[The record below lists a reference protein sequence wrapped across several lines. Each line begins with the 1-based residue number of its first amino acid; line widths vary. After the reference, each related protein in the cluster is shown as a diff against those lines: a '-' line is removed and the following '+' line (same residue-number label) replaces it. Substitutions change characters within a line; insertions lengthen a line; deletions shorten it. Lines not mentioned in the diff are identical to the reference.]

1 MRTKASILLV
11 EDEESLS
18 IGLEFNL
25 REEGYS
31 VTRAADGR
39 RALAFFAS
47 RDFDLIVLDLMLP
60 YIDGFEV
67 AARIRSRSPRVPIL
81 MLTARTSAADRIRGL
96 EIGADDYL
104 TKPFHRRELLLRVE
118 GMLKRKAWYQSSVEA
133 APATRIGRCEIRFDE
148 LTVRTA
154 GRVIRMTPREAM
166 VLKYLT
172 DRQDKVVT
180 RRELLEKV
188 WQVPSD
194 VETRTVDAFIARLR
208 KMIEP
213 DPGRPA
219 VIRSIRSAGY
229 LFSASPEGPAGNPR
243 KPGAGRSG
251 QPSGGKTLSRRT
263 RAKKTRPAPKR
274 PARGTPR

>member
-1 MRTKASILLV
+1 MRTKADILLV

-18 IGLEFNL
+18 IGLEYNL

-39 RALAFFAS
+39 SALAFFAS

-104 TKPFHRRELLLRVE
+104 TKPFHRKELLLRVE
-118 GMLKRKAWYQSSVEA
+118 GMLRRKAWYQSSIEA
-133 APATRIGRCEIRFDE
+133 SPSTRIGRCEIRFDE
-148 LTVRTA
+148 LTVRSA
-154 GRVIRMTPREAM
+154 GRMTRMTPREAM
-166 VLKYLT
+166 VLKYLA
-172 DRQDKVVT
+172 DRKGKVVT

-213 DPGRPA
+213 DPGHPS

-229 LFSASPEGPAGNPR
+229 VFTASPEEPAGTPR

-251 QPSGGKTLSRRT
+251 GPSGKAAPRLT
-263 RAKKTRPAPKR
+263 RAKRTGSAPKR
-274 PARGTPR
+274 QGRGKPR

>member
-1 MRTKASILLV
+1 V

-31 VTRAADGR
+31 VTRAPDGR
-39 RALAFFAS
+39 RALEFFAS
-47 RDFDLIVLDLMLP
+47 HDFDLIVLD
-60 YIDGFEV
+60 GFEV
-67 AARIRSRSPRVPIL
+67 ARRIRARSSRVPIL

-104 TKPFHRRELLLRVE
+104 TKPFHRKELLLRVE
-118 GMLKRKAWYQSSVEA
+118 GMLRRKAWYQSSVEA
-133 APATRIGRCEIRFDE
+133 APATRVGACEIRFDD
-148 LTVRTA
+148 LTVRSA

-166 VLKYLT
+166 VLKYLA
-172 DRQDKVVT
+172 DREGKIVT
-180 RRELLEKV
+180 RRELLENV

-213 DPGRPA
+213 DPAKP
-219 VIRSIRSAGY
+219 VFIRSVRSAGY
-229 LFSASPEGPAGNPR
+229 RLIDAIEPPAKRIGGMAGLRRIPDR
-243 KPGAGRSG
+243 SRGGKPD
-251 QPSGGKTLSRRT
+251 PSGN
-263 RAKKTRPAPKR
+263 RAKKD
-274 PARGTPR
+274 

>member
-25 REEGYS
+25 REEGYT

-39 RALAFFAS
+39 RALEFFAA

-60 YIDGFEV
+60 HIDGFEV
-67 AARIRSRSPRVPIL
+67 ATRIRARSPRVPIL

-104 TKPFHRRELLLRVE
+104 TKPFHRKELLLRVE
-118 GMLKRKAWYQSSVEA
+118 GMLRRKAWYQSSVEA
-133 APATRIGRCEIRFDE
+133 SPATRIGRCEIRFDE
-148 LTVRTA
+148 LTVRSA
-154 GRVIRMTPREAM
+154 GRVVRMTPREAM
-166 VLKYLT
+166 VLKYLA
-172 DRQDKVVT
+172 DREGKVVT

-213 DPGRPA
+213 DPAHPV

-229 LFSASPEGPAGNPR
+229 LFTANPEGPDGTPLE
-243 KPGAGRSG
+243 PGASRSGRPGENAVRGRSRKR
-251 QPSGGKTLSRRT
+251 KTS
-263 RAKKTRPAPKR
+263 PATKR
-274 PARGTPR
+274 PIRGTTR